1 MRVDALGRCGSDN
14 GDDFVPKRFSQRW
27 HDDAVAQYASYKFVV
42 AFENDDAPG
51 YVTEKL
57 GLAFLAGAVPV
68 YWGPATDHIFANE
81 SYVRCHEL
89 EECARRVKQLDGDD
103 VLYERLRTTQKVT
116 DLSILQAS
124 SLKDDLIARLQP
136 KFVLRYPRRD

>member
-1 MRVDALGRCGSDN
+1 MLPITLSSDFEQRREFWVESPEDYLDSYSLSNN
-14 GDDFVPKRFSQRW
+14 G
-27 HDDAVAQYASYKFVV
+27 
-42 AFENDDAPG
+42 
-51 YVTEKL
+51 EKL
-57 GLAFLAGAVPV
+57 ALAFLAGSVPI

-81 SYVRCHEL
+81 SYIRCSDDL

-103 VLYERLRTTQKVT
+103 LLYERLRTTQKVT

-136 KFVLRYPRRD
+136 KFVLRYPPLP